1 MSKLLAAGLC
11 ALFITGSSLAYA
23 QTPVAGDRAA
33 AAADARA
40 AAAERVKQLLSVDW
54 KALADL
60 RVATEEPMV
69 CRLPAGESGDR
80 TVGPAQ
86 QNTEGGG

>member
-33 AAADARA
+33 V
-40 AAAERVKQLLSVDW
+40 AERVKQLLSVDW

-69 CRLPAGESGDR
+69 CRLPAGGSGDR